1 MKKALVTPIFKEN
14 ENNEFRNYRPI
25 SVLTCFSKLLEKLK
39 RLVKY
44 IEKHKILTQ
53 RQYGFRENK
62 STEFAIIELT
72 NKITK
77 AIDRGEYTI
86 GIFLDLSKAF
96 DTINHNILVQK
107 LDHYGVR
114 GISNLWFQN
123 YLTTRKQIV
132 KYNQNRSDEM
142 VIESGVPQGSILGP
156 ILFLL
161 YVNDIENCSNLLS
174 FILFADDTNI
184 FYTNSSLK
192 RLIKLYK

>member
-1 MKKALVTPIFKEN
+1 M
-14 ENNEFRNYRPI
+14 
-25 SVLTCFSKLLEKLK
+25 
-39 RLVKY
+39 
-44 IEKHKILTQ
+44 TQ
-53 RQYGFRENK
+53 RQYELRENK
-62 STEFAIIELT
+62 STEFTIIELT

-86 GIFLDLSKAF
+86 VIFLDLSRAF
-96 DTINHNILVQK
+96 DTINHKILVEK

-123 YLTTRKQIV
+123 YLTNRKQIV

-142 VIESGVPQGSILGP
+142 VIKSGVPQGSILGP

-184 FYTNSSLK
+184 FYTNSCLK
-192 RLIKLYK
+192 TLNKIIQIEINKVAE

>member
-14 ENNEFRNYRPI
+14 QNNDFRNYRPI

-96 DTINHNILVQK
+96 DTINHNILAQK

-156 ILFLL
+156 IL
-161 YVNDIENCSNLLS
+161 V
-174 FILFADDTNI
+174 ATNP
-184 FYTNSSLK
+184 
-192 RLIKLYK
+192 